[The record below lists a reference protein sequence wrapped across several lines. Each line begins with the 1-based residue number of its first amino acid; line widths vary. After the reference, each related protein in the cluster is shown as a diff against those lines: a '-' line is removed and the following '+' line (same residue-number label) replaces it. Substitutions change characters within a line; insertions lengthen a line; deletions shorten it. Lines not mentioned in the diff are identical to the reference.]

1 MTLRIVNVITRMIVG
16 GAQQFSLLAAGY
28 YRDLGDTEYHLVF
41 GPDSGPEG
49 DYHKEIRSA
58 GIRHHVVPELVREVA
73 PLSDVQAVA
82 SLVRLFRRLRPHV
95 VHANSAKAR
104 FVGPLAAKL
113 AGVPLVVQT
122 VHGWSFNNA
131 VDRRRQLFIQLE
143 KLSRSLCECTVLVS
157 EKDLSEGTELGI
169 IPEDAGARGRIAIIR
184 AGIDLSQMKRLG
196 DEARAR
202 FRQGLG
208 VVGDRP
214 VLSLVQRL
222 SEPKTPLVFVAAVR
236 EIITQRPD
244 VNIWIVGDG
253 PLRQDTE
260 RAVVDAN
267 MTEHVQFLGL
277 RKDIAAVLSASD
289 VVVHSSIREGLPR
302 LVLEAL
308 AVGTPVVATDVGGV
322 SDVVQHGVN
331 GLLVP
336 PRDPHA
342 LASALLATLSQNAAT
357 AARVRAGR
365 ASVEPFSA
373 RKMLDEQTALYARLL
388 ARRGITISE
397 RTY

>member
-260 RAVVDAN
+260 RAVIDAN

-342 LASALLATLSQNAAT
+342 LASALFATLSQNAAR